1 MTTFFGG
8 KLTLLPN
15 GALKKFYHRKEHP
28 MKQILSIYNGAG
40 RTHSLPC
47 KR

>member
-1 MTTFFGG
+1 MVSPRKICGEHFA
-8 KLTLLPN
+8 N
-15 GALKKFYHRKEHP
+15 RKEHP
-28 MKQILSIYNGAG
+28 MEQILSIYNDAG